1 MYFCFEFET
10 KFLNPKTS
18 IKNKHNKMSRI
29 LLHNNI
35 ENNKKKTTKLKDDF
49 KYFLEKFADIK
60 ILRYQ
65 VTAWE
70 CLSLQQK
77 ELVYYLSE
85 AAKSGRDICWDQ
97 NFRYNLLIR
106 KTLEAIVISF
116 KGDRNSE
123 DYKKFMVYTKRIW
136 FSNGIH
142 HHNSSDKM
150 TADFNA
156 VYFTELILKSD
167 ASRLPLQKG
176 ETSND
181 LIKKLT
187 PLLFDATVFPKK
199 VSLDASKDLVLES
212 ASNFY
217 EGVIE
222 KEVEVFYNTMKDPK
236 DTEPLSY
243 GLNSKLV
250 KENGQLIEKT
260 YKVGG
265 MYSKAIEQI
274 VYWLE
279 KAAGVAENKHQ
290 QTSLLHLIS
299 YYKTGN
305 LKDWDA
311 YNISWVSDHTS
322 HIDFVNGFIE
332 VYEDPMGM
340 KASWESLV
348 NFKDI
353 EASKRTTIISEAAQ
367 WFEDHSPVKEAFRKK
382 EVKGISAKVITLAQL
397 GGESYPTTPIG
408 INLPNA
414 DWIRKEHGSKSV
426 SLENITYAYEQA
438 AIGNGFMEEFAAS
451 AEEIEL
457 AKKHG
462 ALAGNLHTDLHECL
476 GHGSGQLLPN
486 TDPDALK
493 SYASAL
499 EEARADLYA
508 LYFMMDAKMLELKLF
523 PSIEVAITEY
533 NNFIRNGLMTQ
544 LVRIDEGKNIEQAHM
559 RNRQLIAAWCFEKGK
574 KDNVIEMYQI
584 ENKSFVRINDY
595 DKLRALF
602 GHLLAEVQRIKSEGD
617 YAAGKLLVE
626 NYGVKVDAVLHKEIK
641 ARYAKLN
648 LATYSGFINPD
659 FVAVLK
665 DGKITDIKL
674 EYTDDYVQQM
684 MEYGEKYSFLPVVN

>member
-10 KFLNPKTS
+10 KFKSPKSSTK
-18 IKNKHNKMSRI
+18 IKLKKMSRI

-35 ENNKKKTTKLKDDF
+35 ENNKKTTTKLKDDF
-49 KYFLEKFADIK
+49 KYFLEKFSDIK

-65 VTAWE
+65 VPAWE
-70 CLSLQQK
+70 LLSLQQK

-97 NFRYNLLIR
+97 NFKHNLLIR

-150 TADFNA
+150 TADFTPA
-156 VYFTELILKSD
+156 YFSELIHNSNVSK
-167 ASRLPLQKG
+167 LPLHHG
-176 ETSND
+176 ETSDD
-181 LIKKLT
+181 LIKKLS
-187 PLLFDATVFPKK
+187 PLLFDPTVFPKK
-199 VSLDASKDLVLES
+199 VSLDASKDLLFES

-217 EGVIE
+217 EGITE
-222 KEVEVFYNTMKDPK
+222 KEAEDFYNSMKDPNDK
-236 DTEPLSY
+236 QPLSY
-243 GLNSKLV
+243 GLNSKLM

-279 KAAGVAENKHQ
+279 KAASVAENKHQ

-332 VYEDPMGM
+332 VYEDPLGM

-367 WFEDHSPVKEAFRKK
+367 WFEDHSPVMEAFRKK

-438 AIGNGFMEEFAAS
+438 SIGNGFMEEFAAS

-508 LYFMMDAKMLELKLF
+508 LYFMMDAKMLELNLF

-559 RNRQLIAAWCFEKGK
+559 RNRQLIAAWCYEQGK

-595 DKLRALF
+595 DTLRALF
-602 GHLLAEVQRIKSEGD
+602 GRLLAEVQRIKSEGD
-617 YAAGKLLVE
+617 YTAGKLLVE
-626 NYGVKVDAVLHKEIK
+626 NYGVKVDAVLHKEIL